1 LAFSGFE
8 VIASPPPSPSSAGSS
23 AVVSSVAGDSASV
36 DSDEV
41 LESPPPQAEIP
52 TASASAAISIT
63 NAINGFF

>member
-1 LAFSGFE
+1 
-8 VIASPPPSPSSAGSS
+8 
-23 AVVSSVAGDSASV
+23 VVSSVAGDSASV

-63 NAINGFF
+63 SAINGFF